1 MVLPGFISNPNQKKK
16 VNVNIML
23 DPCSTGSYISEHA
36 AEELKLQGRTQH
48 LTVTGT
54 GGTEVQKMSRRVNL
68 NVSNVKGNF
77 SATVEANVLD
87 DITGTTPAI
96 EWSDLKENWP
106 HLQKVPLERVANR
119 RQIDL
124 LIGID
129 HPLFHHVLQEIH
141 GPQADD
147 PIARRTNLG
156 WVCFGPTSTTGI
168 HNNSRI
174 HVTRTY
180 RSSLAGTNHEEST
193 NNILRQFWELESMG
207 IKHEDTPVLTPD
219 EARAT
224 KFAEE
229 TLHKQDN
236 RYEIGIPWKVNE
248 PIFKSNYDQA
258 LSRLQ
263 SLERSLLKKG
273 SDIGSSYNSIIEE
286 YVEKGYVKK
295 VPRTAEEDQWY
306 LPHFPVI
313 RNDKTTSKVRIVF
326 DAAAK
331 HDGKCLNDAVLPGP
345 KLQRELVDVLC
356 RFRRAP
362 VALSADISQM
372 FLQVGLRSQ
381 DRPYHRFLWRNFD
394 QQNQPEIYEFQRL
407 PFGNAASPFCAQY
420 VLQTHGQTLS
430 EEKSKVAETIDN
442 SMYVDDVLDSFE
454 TIEEACSLRRDLS
467 EVLSDA
473 GFKLRKWLSNETSV
487 IADVP
492 IEDRVSGVEITEG
505 KDLPT
510 QKTLGVTWNAEHVY
524 LSSSATHKFYVY
536 EEKRFKLHCIPF
548 RPTPILISIYD
559 TSEIINAR
567 NLGSRSG
574 LG

>member
-1 MVLPGFISNPNQKKK
+1 
-16 VNVNIML
+16 
-23 DPCSTGSYISEHA
+23 
-36 AEELKLQGRTQH
+36 
-48 LTVTGT
+48 
-54 GGTEVQKMSRRVNL
+54 
-68 NVSNVKGNF
+68 
-77 SATVEANVLD
+77 
-87 DITGTTPAI
+87 
-96 EWSDLKENWP
+96 
-106 HLQKVPLERVANR
+106 
-119 RQIDL
+119 
-124 LIGID
+124 
-129 HPLFHHVLQEIH
+129 
-141 GPQADD
+141 
-147 PIARRTNLG
+147 
-156 WVCFGPTSTTGI
+156 
-168 HNNSRI
+168 
-174 HVTRTY
+174 
-180 RSSLAGTNHEEST
+180 
-193 NNILRQFWELESMG
+193 MG

-236 RYEIGIPWKVNE
+236 RYEIGIPWKGNE
-248 PIFKSNYDQA
+248 SIFKSNYDQA
-258 LSRLQ
+258 FSRLQ

-273 SDIGSSYNSIIEE
+273 SDIGSSYYSIIEE

-313 RNDKTTSKVRIVF
+313 RNDKTTPKVRIVF

-362 VALSADISQM
+362 VVLSADISQM

-394 QQNQPEIYEFQRL
+394 QQRQPEIYEFQRL

-420 VLQTHGQTLS
+420 VLQSHGQTLS

-473 GFKLRKWLSNETSV
+473 GFKLRKWLSNV
-487 IADVP
+487 
-492 IEDRVSGVEITEG
+492 
-505 KDLPT
+505 
-510 QKTLGVTWNAEHVY
+510 
-524 LSSSATHKFYVY
+524 
-536 EEKRFKLHCIPF
+536 
-548 RPTPILISIYD
+548 
-559 TSEIINAR
+559 
-567 NLGSRSG
+567 
-574 LG
+574 